1 MSSKSKI
8 EKWLLADWST
18 SRGTASKFSEEA
30 KSLAISTDRNESGNE
45 TDLKEC
51 QPKKSTASCGHNDS
65 GAGGSLP
72 NEDQDYSPSASSWE
86 PSNSHSDD
94 SDEEVDKENNIQQYL
109 RQISIKRRNKKDMT
123 PVHRPNAV
131 VKVLQERK
139 LNANQSRKRKH
150 NAIHQHTKS
159 FVTNSTKKTQ
169 PKNTMNIHLKSV
181 LEIRETFQQLFG
193 MINDLKVKA
202 MGNIKNETLN
212 HSENTKEKSFD
223 DILSHRSEE
232 SNRSDDNVLITN
244 KYSTVGSVSS
254 NEHNRDKL
262 QDEWVPIGSG
272 KTLIHK
278 DKYRKVNWK
287 SYTIATRTLLLATFP
302 RRILATHSL
311 TGKRSPAF
319 QNKPAKMC
327 LDPKIVSD
335 VLIEITSKFKVK
347 ENLVRSIITTKC
359 ADEAK
364 MYKMRLESKK
374 KNSKARQ
381 SSSDHEDVPLQNL
394 KKERN
399 SK

>member
-18 SRGTASKFSEEA
+18 SRSTGSKFSEEA
-30 KSLAISTDRNESGNE
+30 KSLPISTDRNESGNE
-45 TDLKEC
+45 IDRKEC
-51 QPKKSTASCGHNDS
+51 QPKKSTASYGHNDS

-72 NEDQDYSPSASSWE
+72 NEDQDYSPSTSSWE
-86 PSNSHSDD
+86 PSNGHSDD
-94 SDEEVDKENNIQQYL
+94 SDEEVDKENNLQQYL
-109 RQISIKRRNKKDMT
+109 RQISIKRRNKKNMT

-131 VKVLQERK
+131 VKVLQEQK
-139 LNANQSRKRKH
+139 FNANQSRKRKH
-150 NAIHQHTKS
+150 NAIQHHTKS
-159 FVTNSTKKTQ
+159 FVTDSTKKTQ
-169 PKNTMNIHLKSV
+169 PKNTMNIHLKNV

-193 MINDLKVKA
+193 MINDLKVKT
-202 MGNIKNETLN
+202 MGTIINETLN
-212 HSENTKEKSFD
+212 NSENVKEKSFD
-223 DILSHRSEE
+223 DILSPRSEE

-364 MYKMRLESKK
+364 MYKMRLEGKK
-374 KNSKARQ
+374 KISKARQ
-381 SSSDHEDVPLQNL
+381 SSSDHEDVPLQSL
-394 KKERN
+394 KKDRN